1 MNKNSKN
8 LLGKRFGHLTVVE
21 FDKEFYNNRKNNQTY
36 NKWICNCKCGEK
48 TSVISS
54 HLLSGN
60 VYRCSK
66 CKYKSQQI
74 NGKFSK
80 TFYLHIR
87 DNAGKRNI
95 EFNLS
100 FEFLCKLFKKQKG
113 FCAITKK
120 PIIFAETIKSHKN
133 GKTTASLD
141 RIDSSK
147 GYIKNNVQWVH
158 KDVNKM
164 KSNLN
169 EKDFIELC
177 KNVILCC
184 GLKTP

>member
-8 LLGKRFGHLTVVE
+8 LFGKRFGDLCVE
-21 FDKEFYNNRKNNQTY
+21 KFDENFYNNKKKNQSY
-36 NKWICNCKCGEK
+36 NKWICRCKCGEI

-60 VYRCSK
+60 TSRCKK
-66 CKYKSQQI
+66 CKFKNQQI

-87 DNAGKRNI
+87 DGAKKRNI
-95 EFNLS
+95 EFNLNYN
-100 FEFLCKLFKKQKG
+100 FLCQLFEKQSG

-120 PIIFAETIKSHKN
+120 PIFFANTIKDHKN

-147 GYIKNNVQWVH
+147 GYIKKNVQWVH

-184 GLKTP
+184 SL